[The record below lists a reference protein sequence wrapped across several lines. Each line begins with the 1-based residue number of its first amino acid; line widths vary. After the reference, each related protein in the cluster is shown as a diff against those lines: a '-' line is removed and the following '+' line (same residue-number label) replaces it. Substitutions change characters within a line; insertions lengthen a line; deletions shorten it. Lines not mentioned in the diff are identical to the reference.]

1 MTDPIADVGRTQRS
15 FVNPS
20 TLLDPPG
27 PYSQV
32 VRVGEL
38 AFVSGQV
45 GADSANVLVG
55 PGVAEQAGQAITN
68 IASALE
74 SVGLGLEHVVKV
86 NIYVPYAEDLDELV
100 PYMDQAFG
108 AFFTDGYP
116 ASTLVMID
124 RLFDPA
130 LRIEIEAV
138 AHA

>member
-1 MTDPIADVGRTQRS
+1 MTPRS
-15 FVNPS
+15 FVDPDN
-20 TLLDPPG
+20 LYAPPG

-45 GADSANVLVG
+45 GADKENVLVG
-55 PGVAEQAGQAITN
+55 PGVAEQAGQAVAN
-68 IASALE
+68 IRTALE

-100 PYMDQAFG
+100 PYMDDAFG
-108 AFFTDGYP
+108 KFFDGGLP

-130 LRIEIEAV
+130 LRIEIEAI